1 MCMMAMATV
10 FLGRIPMYETLSRNP
25 SFTSTTIEEFQ
36 PSTAL
41 RSATAEQCQSRC
53 VYNIVQSHDF
63 SHLTKTED

>member
-1 MCMMAMATV
+1 
-10 FLGRIPMYETLSRNP
+10 MYETLSRNP